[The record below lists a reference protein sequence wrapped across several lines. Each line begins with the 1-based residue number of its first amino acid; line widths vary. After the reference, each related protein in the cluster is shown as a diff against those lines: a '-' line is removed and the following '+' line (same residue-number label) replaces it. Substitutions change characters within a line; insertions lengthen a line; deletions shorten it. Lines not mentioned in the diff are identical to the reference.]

1 MNKVVKRT
9 CITVRRVARHPVVSR
24 TMRSENLLRRHL
36 VRGATL
42 GIVPSTINDVAFHHA
57 QMNLGELIH
66 ITQDTVTISTINTIA
81 SILIMSTKLL

>member
-1 MNKVVKRT
+1 MNKVVRRT

-24 TMRSENLLRRHL
+24 TLRSENLLRRHL

-57 QMNLGELIH
+57 QMNLGEIIH
-66 ITQDTVTISTINTIA
+66 VTQDTVTISTIDTIA
-81 SILIMSTKLL
+81 AILMLTTKLL

>member
-1 MNKVVKRT
+1 MNKVVRRT
-9 CITVRRVARHPVVSR
+9 CITVRRAARHPVVSR
-24 TMRSENLLRRHL
+24 TLRSENLLRRHI

-57 QMNLGELIH
+57 QMNIGELIH

-81 SILIMSTKLL
+81 LILMTTTKFL

>member
-9 CITVRRVARHPVVSR
+9 CITVRRAARHPVVTR
-24 TMRSENLLRRHL
+24 TVRSQNLLRKHI

-66 ITQDTVTISTINTIA
+66 ITQDTVTLTTINTIA
-81 SILIMSTKLL
+81 SILMMSTKFL

>member
-9 CITVRRVARHPVVSR
+9 CITVRRAARHPVVSR
-24 TMRSENLLRRHL
+24 TLRSENLLRRHI

-57 QMNLGELIH
+57 QMNIGELLH
-66 ITQDTVTISTINTIA
+66 ITQDTVTISTLNTIA
-81 SILIMSTKLL
+81 LILMTTTKLL